1 MQRILGCLICIA
13 LVLSPLIAG
22 ASPKAVIEDN
32 RVVLDKPVYEG
43 ELVKG
48 TFEVLNQGDE
58 ELRVLKIVPG

>member
-1 MQRILGCLICIA
+1 MKRALGCLVCVA
-13 LVLSPLIAG
+13 MVLSPLFVG